1 MFGSRQKRQ
10 LSQRVAEFIWPRSGL
25 KRAWL
30 YLVRRMARAKASPH
44 RIAIGFAAGA
54 FASFT
59 PFIGLHFVLAALVA
73 WILRGNL
80 VASAIGTVV
89 GNPLTF
95 PFIWMASY
103 QLGVLVTGVP
113 TADEPTFAVT
123 LISTSPAPGAA
134 DGWLAPIWQSVGSYV
149 GPMLLGGIP
158 LGLVCG
164 AISYFLVLAA
174 IRQLKSLRRPSDQT
188 VSTS

>member
-1 MFGSRQKRQ
+1 MFGSRQKRP
-10 LSQRVAEFIWPRSGL
+10 LSQRIAEFIWPRSGL

-80 VASAIGTVV
+80 LASAIGTAV

-95 PFIWMASY
+95 PLIWMTSY
-103 QLGVLVTGVP
+103 QLGVLVTGV
-113 TADEPTFAVT
+113 TIDSKSVSAVT
-123 LISTSPAPGAA
+123 LISTGPAPAAA
-134 DGWLAPIWQSVGSYV
+134 DGWLAPIWNGLGSYV

-158 LGLVCG
+158 LGLACG

-174 IRQLKSLRRPSDQT
+174 VTKFKTIRRHKHQT
-188 VSTS
+188 LNTL